1 MDMNQI
7 NETVAELARLQKEY
21 EAALDRGDQRQADRA
36 FYHSHD
42 RAMHRRQNGIL

>member
-21 EAALDRGDQRQADRA
+21 EAALDRGDQRQADLIQ
-36 FYHSHD
+36 
-42 RAMHRRQNGIL
+42 RRIDCIDKHL